1 MSFGRWVCFF
11 SLYYVTTVV
20 SKDAPGGFVLPSNAT
35 EINGIPIEKYLN
47 SLKRLNE
54 IELELHGIKQNST
67 ENRQNNTQEHQ
78 VDPMM
83 SPYLYEG
90 DILLSESQLNDVL
103 SYAEA
108 RLKNLKSPSAPPV
121 GTFSN
126 PLIERPSRR
135 WRMPIPYRFVSA
147 DGGLQMVKRGMQLWT
162 ESTCVRF
169 EEYRSWNEPHIVFQA
184 GGGCFATWGYKS
196 RFDTH
201 QVSLGPRCGTP
212 AIVAHELG
220 HTLGLYHTQSRYD
233 RNKYVYIDYNNIL
246 SAQSYNFNNAPEAT
260 TTLGIPYELG
270 SVMHYGPIAFP
281 VYGSLTT
288 VYTVDKRY
296 QNTIGQREGLTF
308 YDVKIVNLAYCN
320 DSCRTQLPCL
330 HNGYTDPLDCSKCRC
345 PSGLTGTLC
354 ESVQKTA
361 TSCGKIDLVATTEY
375 QTVSFRGTG
384 HCNYFIRGNG
394 RKIQLVLQQ
403 YPSFLK
409 FDRVCEGSYL
419 EIKYKPDLGLTGA
432 RFCGSNYVQT
442 IPFSDSSDKVV
453 LIYKGGYYSSQF
465 SLRFR
470 AEGPPL
476 ATTTLPPPSPS
487 PPTSATQPP
496 PTSATT
502 PFETVSTIQA
512 ATTSAAPPTTKAS
525 TSSWSS
531 WTPCSYHCGG
541 CGTRQRHN
549 GNGSVQTDY
558 CNTKPCYAAQQ
569 YCCTPFRLSHVYGK
583 YYCLK
588 PINSGPPPFDG
599 VISSNTITFDAQ
611 AASGDALE
619 GSGLEVIEERF

>member
-1 MSFGRWVCFF
+1 MVCAH
-11 SLYYVTTVV
+11 SAGASSTCHSKLIAYAVALAAGGAALGYLIGWKLGKKRARHNHVHKLSADKVVDTVDLEDV
-20 SKDAPGGFVLPSNAT
+20 GEKMAFCRCWKSHKKDAPGGFVLPSNAT

-432 RFCGSNYVQT
+432 RRAPSCHNNPSTTISFSSYVSNTTSTNFSNYA
-442 IPFSDSSDKVV
+442 IRNSIDNSSSN
-453 LIYKGGYYSSQF
+453 YF
-465 SLRFR
+465 C
-470 AEGPPL
+470 
-476 ATTTLPPPSPS
+476 
-487 PPTSATQPP
+487 
-496 PTSATT
+496 
-502 PFETVSTIQA
+502 
-512 ATTSAAPPTTKAS
+512 S
-525 TSSWSS
+525 TS
-531 WTPCSYHCGG
+531 HDK
-541 CGTRQRHN
+541 
-549 GNGSVQTDY
+549 SVYKLVVFVDSMQLPLRWLRD
-558 CNTKPCYAAQQ
+558 
-569 YCCTPFRLSHVYGK
+569 
-583 YYCLK
+583 
-588 PINSGPPPFDG
+588 
-599 VISSNTITFDAQ
+599 
-611 AASGDALE
+611 
-619 GSGLEVIEERF
+619 